1 MNMAIEHKGFHGAKL
16 ALIVGDKLAVILR
29 DDKPSIPSPNHWDMP
44 GGGREGCE
52 TPLEC
57 VLRETHEELNIH
69 VDPAA
74 VVWGK
79 RFPYPDGDRW
89 FFAAYVDEA
98 VANTIRLGDE
108 GQTWGLKTP
117 EEYAGLPNNIVRF
130 SDRLKMYLSGIEG
143 DFFESPPLDERGEL
157 TNLRK
162 VGLFG
167 EYHLLPLHT
176 TTA

>member
-1 MNMAIEHKGFHGAKL
+1 MNMAIEHKGFNGDKL

-29 DDKPSIPSPNHWDMP
+29 GDKPNIRSPNYWDMP

-57 VLRETHEELNIH
+57 VLRETYEELNIH

-79 RFPYPDGDRW
+79 RFPYLEVGRW
-89 FFAAYVDEA
+89 FFVAYVNEV
-98 VANTIRLGDE
+98 VAHTIRLGDE
-108 GQTWGLKTP
+108 GQTWGLRSP

-130 SDRLKMYLSGIEG
+130 SDRLKMYLSGIYG
-143 DFFESPPLDERGEL
+143 DFFERLPLD
-157 TNLRK
+157 
-162 VGLFG
+162 
-167 EYHLLPLHT
+167 
-176 TTA
+176 

>member
-89 FFAAYVDEA
+89 FFVAYVDEA

-108 GQTWGLKTP
+108 GQTWGLKSP

-130 SDRLKMYLSGIEG
+130 SDRLKMYLSGIED
-143 DFFESPPLDERGEL
+143 DFFERRPRSMSEGS
-157 TNLRK
+157 
-162 VGLFG
+162 
-167 EYHLLPLHT
+167 
-176 TTA
+176 

>member
-1 MNMAIEHKGFHGAKL
+1 
-16 ALIVGDKLAVILR
+16 
-29 DDKPSIPSPNHWDMP
+29 MP

-57 VLRETHEELNIH
+57 VLRETYEELNIH

-79 RFPYPDGDRW
+79 RFPYLDGDRW
-89 FFAAYVDEA
+89 FFVAYVNEV
-98 VANTIRLGDE
+98 VAHTIRLGDE
-108 GQTWGLKTP
+108 GQTWGLKSP

-143 DFFESPPLDERGEL
+143 DFFERLPLD
-157 TNLRK
+157 
-162 VGLFG
+162 
-167 EYHLLPLHT
+167 
-176 TTA
+176 

>member
-89 FFAAYVDEA
+89 FFVAYVDEA

-108 GQTWGLKTP
+108 GQTWGLKSP

-130 SDRLKMYLSGIEG
+130 SDRLKMYLSGIED
-143 DFFESPPLDERGEL
+143 DFFESPPRSMSEGS
-157 TNLRK
+157 
-162 VGLFG
+162 
-167 EYHLLPLHT
+167 
-176 TTA
+176 

>member
-16 ALIVGDKLAVILR
+16 ALIVGDKLAEILR
-29 DDKPSIPSPNHWDMP
+29 DDKPSIPLPNHWDMP

-89 FFAAYVDEA
+89 FFVAYVDEA

-108 GQTWGLKTP
+108 GQTWGLK
-117 EEYAGLPNNIVRF
+117 
-130 SDRLKMYLSGIEG
+130 
-143 DFFESPPLDERGEL
+143 
-157 TNLRK
+157 
-162 VGLFG
+162 
-167 EYHLLPLHT
+167 
-176 TTA
+176 

>member
-1 MNMAIEHKGFHGAKL
+1 MAIERKGLHGAKL
-16 ALIVGDKLAVILR
+16 ALFFGDKLAVILR
-29 DDKPSIPSPNHWDMP
+29 DDKPNIPSPNHWDMP

-57 VLRETHEELNIH
+57 VLRETYEELNIH
-69 VDPAA
+69 VDPVA

-89 FFAAYVDEA
+89 FFVAYVDET

-108 GQTWGLKTP
+108 GQTWDLKSS

-130 SDRLKMYLSGIEG
+130 SNRLKMYLSGIEG
-143 DFFESPPLDERGEL
+143 YFFERPPAR
-157 TNLRK
+157 
-162 VGLFG
+162 
-167 EYHLLPLHT
+167 
-176 TTA
+176 

>member
-52 TPLEC
+52 APLEC

-89 FFAAYVDEA
+89 FFVAYVDEA

-108 GQTWGLKTP
+108 GQTWGLKSP

-130 SDRLKMYLSGIEG
+130 SDRLKMYLSGIED
-143 DFFESPPLDERGEL
+143 DFFARPPAR
-157 TNLRK
+157 
-162 VGLFG
+162 
-167 EYHLLPLHT
+167 
-176 TTA
+176 